1 MITWTFDLT
10 ALCIGW
16 AVGML
21 MGVLI
26 VVLSEMR
33 DGGSW
38 SKGFFEGCNMQFL
51 INYLNREKEEMKKR
65 NRGQHDGS
73 D

>member
-10 ALCIGW
+10 ALFIGW

-21 MGVLI
+21 MGVLV

-38 SKGFFEGCNMQFL
+38 SKGFFDGCDKKHL
-51 INYLNREKEEMKKR
+51 IDYLNREKEEMKKR
-65 NRGQHDGS
+65 KE
-73 D
+73 